1 MKNHNPIPPNKE
13 TWQGFKE
20 ALISHHMGASAVPT
34 GSPIC
39 AVWRKC
45 VWLGVSLFFTLLVNM
60 VVCSEYTKVPLQG
73 QIHALHTWLFYSYF
87 ASQCCGAVLAL
98 VPVIRSCLSVHVIL
112 MISIVRFG
120 GVAAIYEY
128 NQRPQRFEGVS
139 DWGVRPSRALVMMQR
154 GLC

>member
-1 MKNHNPIPPNKE
+1 M
-13 TWQGFKE
+13 
-20 ALISHHMGASAVPT
+20 PT
-34 GSPIC
+34 GLPIC

-73 QIHALHTWLFYSYF
+73 QIVALHTWLFYSYF

-112 MISIVRFG
+112 VISIVRFG

-139 DWGVRPSRALVMMQR
+139 DWGVRPSRALVVMQR